1 MNETSTMTY
10 AYTIGIDLGD
20 TRHQFCMLRPE
31 GTIEMEG
38 KLDNHSVA
46 LQAMFATL
54 APSLVALEAGTHS
67 PWIAAA
73 LEGWGHTVL
82 VANPSELAAITKSQ
96 KKSDQRDARMLAKL
110 ARVDP
115 ELLRP
120 LRHRSAQAQTDLA
133 LLKARHALVKVR
145 STLIGHC
152 RGDRQE
158 RRGAPAQVLGRELP
172 QAAGSRAGGAAR
184 GAGAAAAPGGRAEPE
199 DLAVGAQ
206 DRGGG
211 PGALP
216 REQAPGGAGQRGP
229 VDGAVA
235 SCWWSGMPSGSRKAA
250 RWGPTWGWRP
260 KRISRAGAGWTSSA
274 GSARRATLAV
284 LLVLAVQCAQHLLSR
299 RGKDCELRRWGLK
312 LCERGGKAAK
322 KRAVI
327 ATARKLAVQL
337 HALWA
342 GPEAYPIRST
352 PPRSRPS
359 AGVAEVK
366 RRGRRAP
373 WPERRGVREAG
384 ERGL

>member
-20 TRHQFCMLRPE
+20 TRHQFCMLRPN

-152 RGDRQE
+152 RGI
-158 RRGAPAQVLGRELP
+158 VK
-172 QAAGSRAGGAAR
+172 S
-184 GAGAAAAPGGRAEPE
+184 AGARLPKCSAESFHKQQEAVPVALREALEPLLRQVGELSQKIWQLERKIEEVAEERYPESKRLAAPGSVGQLTALCFMLVVGEAERFAKSR
-199 DLAVGAQ
+199 AVGAYV
-206 DRGGG
+206 G
-211 PGALP
+211 L
-216 REQAPGGAGQRGP
+216 APKKDQSGQ
-229 VDGAVA
+229 VDKQ
-235 SCWWSGMPSGSRKAA
+235 C
-250 RWGPTWGWRP
+250 
-260 KRISRAGAGWTSSA
+260 RISKAGNPYL
-274 GSARRATLAV
+274 RV
-284 LLVLAVQCAQHLLSR
+284 LLVQCAQHLLSR

-342 GPEAYPIRST
+342 GPEAYDPFY
-352 PPRSRPS
+352 
-359 AGVAEVK
+359 AAK
-366 RRGRRAP
+366 KQARRGGGGGEAARA
-373 WPERRGVREAG
+373 VA
-384 ERGL
+384 